1 MNPCLSLCPWKDL
14 SKGMGCDFLDQ
25 RWRQQLGKALWGRS
39 DWKRSNLCRSPN
51 MGCNRTIIGPH
62 NLSRPAV
69 IQITMLRLCTL
80 HLRSE
85 PKDLQ
90 LHAICGHIDEL
101 RIIYWPSWD
110 SSVVFHPN
118 LFQSR
123 HNMPSPFQDVTT
135 HQQNIPTSFQKTPW
149 FLQGIPYIL
158 PDLKNTKNISQ
169 KAPSRESAKC
179 LVSGSGGRY
188 LDEGIQHVEAFCASA
203 AGSPG
208 SPSGEPPAFLSKL
221 PSKIGT

>member
-158 PDLKNTKNISQ
+158 PDWKK
-169 KAPSRESAKC
+169 KK
-179 LVSGSGGRY
+179 
-188 LDEGIQHVEAFCASA
+188 H
-203 AGSPG
+203 
-208 SPSGEPPAFLSKL
+208 
-221 PSKIGT
+221 